1 MLRQDFDLKVKDLCK
16 RNLILAMPDE
26 NLHDIMA
33 KMIKHKIGRVL
44 IVEENNPKKLIGII
58 TRSDILKAHEIQSLS
73 YKIKS

>member
-1 MLRQDFDLKVKDLCK
+1 
-16 RNLILAMPDE
+16 MPDE

-58 TRSDILKAHEIQSLS
+58 TRSDILKTHEIQSLS